1 MFANPV
7 GEANDARK
15 KTAMLAAA
23 YTGSAKMELVFV
35 SVGGMD
41 AIAPLRDVLKAV
53 QTMEAARPILKENHS
68 YRQYN
73 VSCRD

>member
-1 MFANPV
+1 MFANPI

-15 KTAMLAAA
+15 KTAMLAVV

-41 AIAPLRDVLKAV
+41 AIAP
-53 QTMEAARPILKENHS
+53 
-68 YRQYN
+68 
-73 VSCRD
+73 